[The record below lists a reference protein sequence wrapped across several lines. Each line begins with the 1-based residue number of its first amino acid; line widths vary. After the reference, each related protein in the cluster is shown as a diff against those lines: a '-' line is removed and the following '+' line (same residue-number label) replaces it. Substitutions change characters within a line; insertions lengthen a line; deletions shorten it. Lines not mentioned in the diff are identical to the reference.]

1 MIVPSILIFYSFR
14 NFFDLLDILN
24 TYGGEEE
31 LVFKD
36 SAVSR
41 MKRLG
46 TEDFGSI
53 ELKPIHL

>member
-1 MIVPSILIFYSFR
+1 MTAPSILIFYSFR
-14 NFFDLLDILN
+14 SSFDLLDILN
-24 TYGGEEE
+24 TYEEEEE

-36 SAVSR
+36 SAGST